1 MLRSVL
7 LLALCLASSSACDTD
22 EALTADAAS
31 PFNSHNGLGGVV
43 ESTELLLT
51 SSPLTLLPQVDG
63 DESPACL
70 DGSPY
75 GFYFTP
81 SKTGST
87 QWTISIEGG
96 GWCYDEQRCGAERG
110 EESGRTRALRQIP
123 PRRHTTAAVHTLR
136 NITHS
141 HTHLEPCPLASLA
154 PSPPRPLAHLPTCPT
169 RPFPTRSF

>member
-1 MLRSVL
+1 MLRSLL

-110 EESGRTRALRQIP
+110 EESVSDTSHRADTPPPPSTLYITLLTHTRTLNLAHSRHSP
-123 PRRHTTAAVHTLR
+123 PR
-136 NITHS
+136 
-141 HTHLEPCPLASLA
+141 PLA
-154 PSPPRPLAHLPTCPT
+154 PSPPRPLTHLPHSSLPH
-169 RPFPTRSF
+169 SVL

>member
-1 MLRSVL
+1 MLRSLL

-110 EESGRTRALRQIP
+110 EESALRHLP

-141 HTHLEPCPLASLA
+141 HTHLEPCILASLV

>member
-7 LLALCLASSSACDTD
+7 LLALCLSSSACDTD
-22 EALTADAAS
+22 EALIADAAS

-43 ESTELLLT
+43 ESTELLFT
-51 SSPLTLLPQVDG
+51 SSPLTLLPQTAG

-87 QWTISIEGG
+87 QWTISIEG
-96 GWCYDEQRCGAERG
+96 
-110 EESGRTRALRQIP
+110 
-123 PRRHTTAAVHTLR
+123 
-136 NITHS
+136 
-141 HTHLEPCPLASLA
+141 
-154 PSPPRPLAHLPTCPT
+154 
-169 RPFPTRSF
+169 